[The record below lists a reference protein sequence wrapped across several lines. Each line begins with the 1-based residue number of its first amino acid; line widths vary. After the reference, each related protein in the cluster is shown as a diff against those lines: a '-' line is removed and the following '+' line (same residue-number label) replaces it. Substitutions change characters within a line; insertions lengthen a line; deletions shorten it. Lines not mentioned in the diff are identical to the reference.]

1 MLLLRCL
8 VALACVLLSLSGFML
23 QIGPRDAAFDV
34 CPWIERFVSP
44 CPPWLSE
51 RSIPEAAPWALYAI
65 ACLGLLFV
73 ILPLLQA
80 TLDRPTENTLALFI
94 QRGRDLHERCRKE
107 DRDRQSHTA
116 PKGRPLEYS
125 VRIAME
131 DMDLRIAQ
139 SMGRH
144 RMPPRGVQCAA

>member
-23 QIGPRDAAFDV
+23 QIGPRDEGFDV

-73 ILPLLQA
+73 IWPLLQA
-80 TLDRPTENTLALFI
+80 TLDRPSP
-94 QRGRDLHERCRKE
+94 GPRKTCAGGSS
-107 DRDRQSHTA
+107 RAKT
-116 PKGRPLEYS
+116 
-125 VRIAME
+125 
-131 DMDLRIAQ
+131 
-139 SMGRH
+139 
-144 RMPPRGVQCAA
+144 MPPRRRSCSVAVQPAMTPFGIRTAPG